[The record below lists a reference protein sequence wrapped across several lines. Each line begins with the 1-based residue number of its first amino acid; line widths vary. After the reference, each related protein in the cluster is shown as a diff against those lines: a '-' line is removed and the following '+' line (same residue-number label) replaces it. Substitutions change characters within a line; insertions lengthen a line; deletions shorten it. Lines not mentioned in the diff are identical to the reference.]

1 MSPSPDLEMR
11 SPAAANGRAKQKI
24 QSSST
29 EVLAQSLRD
38 FQALKL
44 QNRFALCPATAE
56 TVAAL
61 AWGVPHD

>member
-38 FQALKL
+38 FQALKMAS
-44 QNRFALCPATAE
+44 RS
-56 TVAAL
+56 
-61 AWGVPHD
+61 W